1 MKMLFKRK
9 DKRKNFVSSPVKSEN
24 HPFSTK
30 TENLTTVKK
39 NDSSKENLLKNSVD
53 TSFVYYD
60 E

>member
-9 DKRKNFVSSPVKSEN
+9 DKRKSFVSSPVKSEN
-24 HPFSTK
+24 YQFSTK

-39 NDSSKENLLKNSVD
+39 NDSSKENLLKNGVD

>member
-1 MKMLFKRK
+1 MFFKKK
-9 DKRKNFVSSPVKSEN
+9 DKKKNFVSSPVRSKN
-24 HPFSTK
+24 YPFSTK

-39 NDSSKENLLKNSVD
+39 TGSSKENLLKNCVD